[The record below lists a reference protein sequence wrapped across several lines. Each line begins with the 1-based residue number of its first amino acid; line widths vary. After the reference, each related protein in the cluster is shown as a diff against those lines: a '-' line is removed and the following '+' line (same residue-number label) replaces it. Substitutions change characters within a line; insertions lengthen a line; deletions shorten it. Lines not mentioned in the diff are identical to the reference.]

1 MSKVYLSIP
10 RIYVGFEEINIK
22 LLIQDTVK
30 GGVSIGLSY
39 CQSLLLLLLL
49 LAALADLKTD
59 RVPNG
64 FIAAGIVTGLTCS
77 HLSGPGLFCSAASM
91 LLAFLL
97 MYPLFKIGTLGAGD
111 IKVLIMTGCFL
122 AVREFLT
129 VLAAAFAGG
138 ALLSIVKLLAER
150 NGKERMFYL
159 LSYVSDVIRSGHW
172 KLYGENLKQDEN
184 VYCRNKIH
192 FTIPVLFGAALKI
205 GGLI

>member
-1 MSKVYLSIP
+1 M
-10 RIYVGFEEINIK
+10 
-22 LLIQDTVK
+22 K

-39 CQSLLLLLLL
+39 YQSLLLLLLL

-59 RVPNG
+59 HIPNG
-64 FIAAGIVTGLTCS
+64 FIAAGIVTGLACS
-77 HLSGPGLFCSAASM
+77 YKSGPGIFSSAVSM

-111 IKVLIMTGCFL
+111 IKTLIMTGCFL
-122 AVREFLT
+122 SAREFLT
-129 VLAAAFAGG
+129 VLAAAFAAG
-138 ALLSIVKLLAER
+138 AVLSLAKLIAER
-150 NGKERMFYL
+150 NGKERLLYL

-172 KLYGENLKQDEN
+172 KLYAENLKQDQR
-184 VYCRNKIH
+184 VYRRNKIH